1 MKLPLLIKIGFTVL
15 VSAAV
20 LWAATNKR
28 LYDIAV
34 LNVIV
39 SMGLAAVLV
48 LHLRL
53 KPLWTDALAV
63 LAGAGT
69 LALIDFKILHYN
81 FSVFGLISFLG
92 LASFVALAVRATWS
106 SGEERTRMSLA
117 FAFAFLSLSVDA
129 AALPFHALTAKL
141 NPNVLDLYLYSFDGS
156 LRVQLSF
163 LLGQMFANNHHFGD
177 ASMFIYIGL
186 PVAMG
191 LVAAGRLL
199 RGGKTAIPALAAF
212 LLTAPIGVIFY
223 NLFPAIGPLYIFG
236 PRFPWNPLTSSQTT
250 RLLLEPIPAP
260 GFRNAMPSLH
270 IAWVLLAWWFSRGLS
285 AWERSIALVFVMFTV
300 IATLGSGEHYF
311 IDLIVGCAFGLFIYS
326 LCQFP
331 LGWNRQRA
339 TALGVGLGLT
349 LAWFAAL
356 RFGVKFFWLS
366 PILPWLACAAT
377 VAAVFFLQNRLDAA
391 NPAGV
396 SELPAEEPVAISV
409 S

>member
-1 MKLPLLIKIGFTVL
+1 
-15 VSAAV
+15 
-20 LWAATNKR
+20 
-28 LYDIAV
+28 
-34 LNVIV
+34 
-39 SMGLAAVLV
+39 
-48 LHLRL
+48 L

-81 FSVFGLISFLG
+81 FSVFGLISLLG
-92 LASFVALAVRATWS
+92 LASFVALAIRAVWS
-106 SGEERTRMSLA
+106 SGEDRTRMSLA

-285 AWERSIALVFVMFTV
+285 AWERSIALVFVTFTV

-331 LGWNRQRA
+331 LGWSRQRA

-366 PILPWLACAAT
+366 PILPWLACIAT

-391 NPAGV
+391 SPARI
-396 SELPAEEPVAISV
+396 SELPAEDPAAVSV

>member
-1 MKLPLLIKIGFTVL
+1 MKLPLPIKIGFTVL

-28 LYDIAV
+28 IYDIAV

-81 FSVFGLISFLG
+81 FSVFGLISLLG
-92 LASFVALAVRATWS
+92 LASFVALAIRAVWS
-106 SGEERTRMSLA
+106 SGEDRTRMSLA

-285 AWERSIALVFVMFTV
+285 AWERSIALVFVTFTV

-331 LGWNRQRA
+331 LGWSRQRA

-391 NPAGV
+391 SPARI
-396 SELPAEEPVAISV
+396 SELPAEDPVAVSV